1 MDATSDLEA
10 FEAMPSV
17 AERYDQAD
25 EDHDCGAE
33 EVNMG
38 VDVAD

>member
-1 MDATSDLEA
+1 MDAASDLKA

-25 EDHDCGAE
+25 EDHDCGVE
-33 EVNMG
+33 GVNVR